1 MSETS
6 FIPATEYECESEEM
20 LAATAPIHSTDHQY
34 LQQLAT
40 IQGAAAAASRNR
52 LNMMFY
58 QTSSIL
64 LLSEVSFLQFVNSFV
79 KVQLSLSY
87 NRQFI

>member
-1 MSETS
+1 MSETY

-20 LAATAPIHSTDHQY
+20 LAATAPIYSTDHQY

-64 LLSEVSFLQFVNSFV
+64 LLSEVSFFFAIC
-79 KVQLSLSY
+79 
-87 NRQFI
+87 QFICQGPIVVEL